1 MASIIESIKKH
12 IETCPLL
19 EGGKVNVDY
28 ISGTEMT
35 YTLDVLPCDPI
46 IQRYVDGGSKRQFQ
60 FAFLSKEY
68 YDEDVRVTIDNSD
81 FYQQFEDWLEE
92 MNMAGSLPSLPEGKY
107 AYQYEV
113 LSKGYLAEIDGNKAR
128 YVIECRLLYE
138 QEV

>member
-1 MASIIESIKKH
+1 MASIIQAIKEH
-12 IETCPLL
+12 IEKCPLL

-28 ISGTEMT
+28 IGTEMSYSIDT
-35 YTLDVLPCDPI
+35 LPCDPV
-46 IQRYVDGGSKRQFQ
+46 IQRYVDGGSKRQLQ

-68 YDEDVRVTIDNSD
+68 YDEDTRITIENSD
-81 FYQQFEDWLEE
+81 FYQRFEDWLEE
-92 MNMAGSLPSLPEGKY
+92 MNMANNLPALPLGKN

>member
-1 MASIIESIKKH
+1 MDSIIQAIKEH
-12 IETCPLL
+12 IEKCPLL

-28 ISGTEMT
+28 IGTEMSYSIDT
-35 YTLDVLPCDPI
+35 LPCDPV
-46 IQRYVDGGSKRQFQ
+46 IQKYVDGGSKRQFQ

-68 YDEDVRVTIDNSD
+68 YDEDTRITIENSD
-81 FYQQFEDWLEE
+81 FYQCFEDWLEE
-92 MNMAGSLPSLPEGKY
+92 MSMINDLPVLPLGKI

>member
-1 MASIIESIKKH
+1 MASIIQAIKEYVEK
-12 IETCPLL
+12 CPLL

-28 ISGTEMT
+28 IGTEMT
-35 YTLDVLPCDPI
+35 YSLDPLPCDPI
-46 IQRYVDGGSKRQFQ
+46 IKKYTDGGSMRQFQ

-68 YDEDVRVTIDNSD
+68 YDEDARITIENSD
-81 FYQQFEDWLEE
+81 FYQCFEDWLEE
-92 MNMAGSLPSLPEGKY
+92 MNMVNDFPVLPLGKI

>member
-1 MASIIESIKKH
+1 MASIIQAIKEYVEK
-12 IETCPLL
+12 CPLL

-28 ISGTEMT
+28 IGTEMT
-35 YTLDVLPCDPI
+35 YSLDPLPCDPI
-46 IQRYVDGGSKRQFQ
+46 IKKYTDGGSMRQFQ

-68 YDEDVRVTIDNSD
+68 YDEDARITIENSD
-81 FYQQFEDWLEE
+81 FYQCFEDWLEE
-92 MNMAGSLPSLPEGKY
+92 MNMVNDFPVLPLGKI

-113 LSKGYLAEIDGNKAR
+113 LNKGYLAEIDGNKAR

>member
-1 MASIIESIKKH
+1 MASIIQAIKEHVEK
-12 IETCPLL
+12 CPLL

-28 ISGTEMT
+28 IGTEMSYSIDT
-35 YTLDVLPCDPI
+35 LPCDPV
-46 IQRYVDGGSKRQFQ
+46 IQRYVDGGSKRQLQ

-68 YDEDVRVTIDNSD
+68 YDEDTRITIENSD
-81 FYQQFEDWLEE
+81 FYQRFEDWLEE
-92 MNMAGSLPSLPEGKY
+92 MNMANNLPALPLGKN

>member
-1 MASIIESIKKH
+1 MASIVQAIKEH
-12 IETCPLL
+12 IEKCPLL

-28 ISGTEMT
+28 IGTEMSYSIDT
-35 YTLDVLPCDPI
+35 LPCDPV
-46 IQRYVDGGSKRQFQ
+46 IQKYVDGGSKRQFQ

-68 YDEDVRVTIDNSD
+68 YDEDTRITIENSD
-81 FYQQFEDWLEE
+81 FYQRFEDWLEE
-92 MNMAGSLPSLPEGKY
+92 MNMVNNLPVLPFGKN